1 MSGTQSKYT
10 LQDQDELQSFVH
22 GTVAN
27 VGAASGT
34 LFDSASAATAA
45 KGALGNEGGQTPTVL
60 TELLGVADD
69 EDKIVKAIFDGVRTY
84 QNQHGM
90 LPTGDVILAA
100 VHQAHTLFDSA
111 TNSHHDQI
119 SLAPNAPVI
128 AILGAL
134 AEACPFAGYLPADR
148 GSNEARLIIVT
159 HQAGSNFGD
168 YNQGDLMDG
177 IAQGGSYM
185 ASSRMMDL
193 AAPNSNGTDYHFA
206 FTSQVLAGNP
216 NILLRGRSII
226 YVNGLVAAT
235 EVVNGPAT
243 AATVPIVGQIM
254 LAGVEYSLTGTVK
267 PGTGEVTV
275 TPTPAFPAG
284 TVVSAESFIDY
295 EADAS
300 VTPRMQVQAQMFQLF
315 AAPFRALYQV
325 TPESRSQFANEVG
338 VDAGAEAMLSV
349 RGQFSMERH
358 YDALKKAKM
367 VGKFQNN
374 HTFDFEWQA
383 QLQQKVRAQVWQDF
397 AAVLGLASQQMA
409 EDTADHGITHLYV
422 TKSVAAQFRAMPQ
435 ELFVSSGLV
444 DRPGIYRVGRLFG
457 QFEVYYSPKVVQES
471 ADGMTAEI
479 LCVGRSTQ
487 TARCPIIMGDAQ
499 APMFEQL
506 GVTEALKSGYGFS
519 ARSFNAVNPHTMSTK
534 GAALITVTNLK

>member
-1 MSGTQSKYT
+1 MSGTQSKFNVT
-10 LQDQDELQSFVH
+10 AQDELQKFVH
-22 GTVAN
+22 GTIAN
-27 VGAASGT
+27 VKTSET
-34 LFDSASAATAA
+34 MFDSASAASAVI
-45 KGALGNEGGQTPTVL
+45 GGGESGNATPEIL
-60 TELLGVADD
+60 SELLGKSENEKEIVA
-69 EDKIVKAIFDGVRTY
+69 ALFDGVRTY
-84 QNQHGM
+84 QTQHGF
-90 LPTGDVILAA
+90 LPTGDVIMSA
-100 VHQAHTLFDSA
+100 VHQAHGLLFDSA

-159 HQAGSNFGD
+159 HQAGSNYGD

-185 ASSRMMDL
+185 ASSRTIDL
-193 AAPNSNGTDYHFA
+193 AAPNDTANYKFVFTQQTSGGTA
-206 FTSQVLAGNP
+206 

-235 EVVNGPAT
+235 EVANGPST
-243 AATVPIVGQIM
+243 AAAVPIVGHIT
-254 LAGVEYSLTGTVK
+254 LAGTDYALSGTVN
-267 PGTGEVTV
+267 PGTGTISV
-275 TPTPAFPAG
+275 TPTPALPTG
-284 TVVSAESFIDY
+284 TVVTAESFVDY

-315 AAPFRALYQV
+315 AAPYRALYQV

-367 VGKFQNN
+367 IAKFQNN
-374 HTFDFEWQA
+374 REFDYEYSIQI
-383 QLQQKVRAQVWQDF
+383 QQKVRAQIWQDF

-422 TKSVAAQFRAMPQ
+422 TKSVAAQFRSMPQ
-435 ELFVSSGLV
+435 ELFVSSGIV

-457 QFEVYYSPKVVQES
+457 QFEVYYSPKVVNE
-471 ADGMTAEI
+471 APDGTSAEI
-479 LCVGRSTQ
+479 LGVGRSTQ

-519 ARSFNAVNPHTMSTK
+519 ARSFNAVNPHVMSTK
-534 GAALITVTNLK
+534 GAALITVINLK